1 MDMKNLNNTDKT
13 SETAEKELRVSDVI
27 ASCSREKIDSLM
39 KEILWEMSE
48 IEKHCEDADS
58 QRELYHLEKDYEKLL
73 FAYNSL

>member
-1 MDMKNLNNTDKT
+1 MENLNNNRKT
-13 SETAEKELRVSDVI
+13 LVNAEKELRISDVI

-48 IEKHCEDADS
+48 IEEHCEDADS
-58 QRELYHLEKDYEKLL
+58 QRELYHLQKDYERLL

>member
-1 MDMKNLNNTDKT
+1 MENLNNTDET
-13 SETAEKELRVSDVI
+13 SKNAERELRISDVI

-48 IEKHCEDADS
+48 IEEHCEDAAS
-58 QRELYHLEKDYEKLL
+58 QRELYHLQKDYERLL